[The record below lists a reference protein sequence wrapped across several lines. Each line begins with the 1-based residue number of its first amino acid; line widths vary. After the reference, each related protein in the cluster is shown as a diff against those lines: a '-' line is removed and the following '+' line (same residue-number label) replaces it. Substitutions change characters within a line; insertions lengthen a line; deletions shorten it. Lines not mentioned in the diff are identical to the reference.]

1 MLSLTIAAS
10 TTTFIGFY
18 FIKHVPS
25 RLAPTQK
32 RLATDEYEKSYIYR
46 ETTRSCIVEYQL
58 YIYITTYDP
67 FHWPSTRRHKVRN
80 AAFLSTTQ
88 KHALGYTTNPDK
100 QDVER

>member
-1 MLSLTIAAS
+1 
-10 TTTFIGFY
+10 
-18 FIKHVPS
+18 
-25 RLAPTQK
+25 
-32 RLATDEYEKSYIYR
+32 
-46 ETTRSCIVEYQL
+46 VEYQL